1 MCVGGRGTCSP
12 TVRPPPS
19 LACVN
24 VIDAHALL
32 TADVAAPVEV
42 AVAFLFTLLSPG
54 VVAAAAAQQV
64 AALYSVRRHV
74 AHAISSPEGARLGV
88 GLAEVW
94 RALVVDQVALSGVL
108 KEVVLDPQGLHPA
121 SGLAVLLHHHLG
133 GAVVLV
139 LQVVAQHAED
149 RLRPPARLDL
159 AAPGQAVAFAAKVH
173 VVEDGLRSRED
184 LENNVPKR
192 NLCLFN
198 ISLGEVCCCGSGEL
212 RLYSYFQ

>member
-1 MCVGGRGTCSP
+1 MGGCSACSP
-12 TVRPPPS
+12 SVRPPPS
-19 LACVN
+19 LARVN

-32 TADVAAPVEV
+32 TADVTAPVEV

-74 AHAISSPEGARLGV
+74 ADAVSSPEGARLGV

-94 RALVVDQVALSGVL
+94 RALIVDQVTLSGML
-108 KEVVLDPQGLHPA
+108 KEVVLDPQGLHPPA
-121 SGLAVLLHHHLG
+121 GLAVLLHHHLG

-149 RLRPPARLDL
+149 WLRPPACLDL
-159 AAPGQAVAFAAKVH
+159 TAPGQAVALAAKVH
-173 VVEDGLRSRED
+173 VVEDGLRSRGDSPFTFRE
-184 LENNVPKR
+184 ET
-192 NLCLFN
+192 
-198 ISLGEVCCCGSGEL
+198 
-212 RLYSYFQ
+212 